1 MTRKILYLGL
11 DPHHYQGEGEVVH
24 WPIIEIIP
32 RPLTDPSLQQSLRN
46 FDRYSHIILTSK
58 STVSIL
64 DTYLKYLGF
73 GPDDWKGKIILA
85 VGKVTASH
93 LRELQINPT
102 YTCQEETAEGMIEQ
116 LRHLNLKNGHLFWPH
131 SSKARPLISQFLK
144 EEGVSFTECLLYDPR
159 TREKITPL
167 PDVNSFDEIV
177 FTSPSTVEAFLKIF
191 KTFPVGAQLSPIG
204 PVTAK
209 KLPPLHI

>member
-11 DPHHYQGEGEVVH
+11 DPLYYQGEGEVVH

-32 RPLTDPSLQQSLRN
+32 RPLSDPALQESLLS
-46 FDRYSHIILTSK
+46 FDRYSHVVITSK

-64 DTYLKYLGF
+64 DSYLQLLGF
-73 GPDDWKGKIILA
+73 EREHWKEKVILA

-93 LRELQINPT
+93 LRDLQIIPT
-102 YTCQEETAEGMIEQ
+102 HICQEESAEGMIEV
-116 LRHLNLKNGHLFWPH
+116 LSHLNLEGAYLFWPH
-131 SSKARPLISQFLK
+131 SSKARPLISRFL
-144 EEGVSFTECLLYDPR
+144 EEKRVCFSECLLYEPR
-159 TREKITPL
+159 AREETTPL

-191 KTFPVGAQLSPIG
+191 ETFPVGPQLSPIG
-204 PVTAK
+204 PVTAQ